1 MVQVHGDRMC
11 GSFSS
16 TVFNHRTD
24 EYGGSAENRARFAVE
39 AVSAVHAAVPGM
51 PIDYKLAVRQEEPHY
66 GNAGVLVEE
75 LFSEEGVGTMVHT
88 DSYREIRPLK
98 EEDIPELLSM
108 IARSVV
114 DSKLVNRNYEDI
126 AARIDSYYV
135 LTLDDSIV
143 GCVAV
148 YPYPEHHSAELGCLY
163 IKHRHEGRGYGR
175 ALCEFAKRKAEEM
188 GMEFIFALSQ
198 SAVHYFRDRMHYAEF
213 SRDSLPPERLRT
225 LKLSGRKSGVFGLRL
240 K

>member
-1 MVQVHGDRMC
+1 MR
-11 GSFSS
+11 
-16 TVFNHRTD
+16 
-24 EYGGSAENRARFAVE
+24 
-39 AVSAVHAAVPGM
+39 
-51 PIDYKLAVRQEEPHY
+51 
-66 GNAGVLVEE
+66 GVLVEE

-175 ALCEFAKRKAEEM
+175 ALCEFAKEKRRKWEWNSSSPSPKVPSITSGTACITRN
-188 GMEFIFALSQ
+188 FPATACLRNVCAPWN
-198 SAVHYFRDRMHYAEF
+198 SAAANPGF
-213 SRDSLPPERLRT
+213 S
-225 LKLSGRKSGVFGLRL
+225 G
-240 K
+240 